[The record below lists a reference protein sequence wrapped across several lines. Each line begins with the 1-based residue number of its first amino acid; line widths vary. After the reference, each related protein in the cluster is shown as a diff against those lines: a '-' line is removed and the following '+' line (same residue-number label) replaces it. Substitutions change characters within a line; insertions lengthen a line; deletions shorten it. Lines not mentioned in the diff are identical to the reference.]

1 MRFLAVLL
9 CSASMAACS
18 SDAPNAPTG
27 PVNVQVVLAPGQTSE
42 VSNTGLRL
50 RFQGVSGDSRC
61 PGDATCIWGG
71 DAIVRVDVIQQ
82 GGGQRTIELHTST
95 MQPILEGDLT
105 IAIEALSPYPFA
117 SLPPIAPG
125 DYRAT
130 LRVTR

>member
-9 CSASMAACS
+9 CAASIAACTK
-18 SDAPNAPTG
+18 APSAPTG
-27 PVNVQVVLAPGQTSE
+27 PVNVQLVLAPGQTGE
-42 VSNTGLRL
+42 VSTTGLRL

-71 DAIVRVDVIQQ
+71 DAIVRVDVMQQ
-82 GGGQRTIELHTST
+82 GGGQRTIELHTGN
-95 MQPILEGDLT
+95 MQPVLEGDLT
-105 IAIEALSPYPFA
+105 IAIEGLSPYPFA